1 MNFLKKL
8 LNLGIHEGLSQN
20 EQKLVRLLNL
30 ICTSWYGLIIAFIVL
45 DAIFSSFYELWTNA
59 IGHGS
64 QFLMLILVQWL
75 HHKRKLTAARLVFLS
90 SSMLQFFAFC
100 NLILPGKLIE
110 FYYLI
115 ILIFSLLFLHK
126 RIYHIIYFVVVLAA
140 FFLPNYLFQIYG
152 EVMEGNHISNI
163 MMFLSVFL
171 LVNYFKKVNTDSE
184 KQLEEQ
190 KNEALHDKQ
199 IIEVQKKELED
210 LHNYQNQ
217 FFVNV
222 AHEIR
227 TPLTIIKGNTSKLHK
242 QFQDIDTET
251 VEALQRIELQNEK
264 IQEIVNSVLDLAKID
279 TNTFVLEET
288 NISINQ
294 LVQQIY
300 FSFSSNFQNKG
311 IAYHFNDN
319 NTPDTI
325 IKGDLKNLERAI
337 NNLLVN
343 ALKYCEKNDTVTI
356 SLQQE
361 TTLVKIEVTDTGIG
375 ISEEHINKIFQR
387 FYQVNNSVNR
397 ASGSGI
403 GLAFSKEIIQQH
415 KGSISVKSTPNVATC
430 FTIKLPIAQ
439 NSSNTNAIPKNSQNE
454 VVRKEVALFTRQDQ
468 SILLVEDNIEMR
480 AYLKDVLQAYTIY
493 EATNGLEA
501 LEVLKA
507 QEIDFIITDYMMPQM
522 DGYEFIKT
530 VKTEGYCTPIL
541 MLTAR
546 TDFGGKMNVLQ
557 LGIDD
562 YITKPFE
569 EQELLIRVN
578 NALQNNQKRTQ
589 YLAEEPLVDTLIT
602 EEDFSIQLQE
612 YIDTNCKNNQ
622 LGIPDICD
630 HFALS
635 TSSLYRKVKCKTGLS
650 PKEFI
655 TEVRLQK
662 ARKLLLENNQ
672 LTTKDLATEIGYT
685 NYTHFANLYFERFGK
700 QL

>member
-1 MNFLKKL
+1 
-8 LNLGIHEGLSQN
+8 
-20 EQKLVRLLNL
+20 
-30 ICTSWYGLIIAFIVL
+30 
-45 DAIFSSFYELWTNA
+45 
-59 IGHGS
+59 
-64 QFLMLILVQWL
+64 
-75 HHKRKLTAARLVFLS
+75 
-90 SSMLQFFAFC
+90 
-100 NLILPGKLIE
+100 
-110 FYYLI
+110 
-115 ILIFSLLFLHK
+115 
-126 RIYHIIYFVVVLAA
+126 
-140 FFLPNYLFQIYG
+140 
-152 EVMEGNHISNI
+152 

-171 LVNYFKKVNTDSE
+171 IINYFKKVNTDSE

-242 QFQDIDTET
+242 QFQNIDTET

-325 IKGDLKNLERAI
+325 IKGDFKNLERAI

-361 TTLVKIEVTDTGIG
+361 TTHVKIEVTDTGIG
-375 ISEEHINKIFQR
+375 MSEEHINKIFQR

-415 KGSISVKSTPNVATC
+415 KGSISSKSTPNVATC

-439 NSSNTNAIPKNSQNE
+439 NSSNENNIPKNSQNE
-454 VVRKEVALFTRQDQ
+454 LVRKEVALFTRQDQ
-468 SILLVEDNIEMR
+468 NILLVEDNIEMR

-530 VKTEGYCTPIL
+530 VKTKGYSTPIL

-546 TDFGGKMNVLQ
+546 TDFEGKMNVLQ

-589 YLAEEPLVDTLIT
+589 YLAEEPLVTTLIT
-602 EEDFSIQLQE
+602 EEDFSTQLQE

-672 LTTKDLATEIGYT
+672 LTAKDLATEIGYT